1 MTAWPL
7 RDTRGPLTGPSR
19 SVDVR
24 RSARLNIT
32 EIPVRAR
39 ASLGYDYI
47 LKLSPRRR
55 SISLE
60 VEAGRIIVRAPRGVD
75 RDQLQQWLLQRR
87 GWVVEKQRQ
96 LRLRSQQAVAPQYA
110 DGGVFKWLGD
120 ELRLRLRP
128 GQRSEVRLSG
138 SELQVSCGPRAGG
151 EAWLRRTVQN
161 WYRQQALP
169 LLADKTRNCAAELGV
184 TVGDIR
190 LRLTRS
196 KWGHCTRSGIIQYNW
211 LIALAPESVVDYLV
225 IHEVC
230 HRRHLNHSRAYW
242 QLVESLCPDY
252 LRRRQWLK
260 DWGHTLVL

>member
-1 MTAWPL
+1 M
-7 RDTRGPLTGPSR
+7 
-19 SVDVR
+19 
-24 RSARLNIT
+24 
-32 EIPVRAR
+32 
-39 ASLGYDYI
+39 
-47 LKLSPRRR
+47 
-55 SISLE
+55 
-60 VEAGRIIVRAPRGVD
+60 
-75 RDQLQQWLLQRR
+75 
-87 GWVVEKQRQ
+87 
-96 LRLRSQQAVAPQYA
+96 
-110 DGGVFKWLGD
+110 
-120 ELRLRLRP
+120 
-128 GQRSEVRLSG
+128 
-138 SELQVSCGPRAGG
+138 
-151 EAWLRRTVQN
+151 
-161 WYRQQALP
+161 
-169 LLADKTRNCAAELGV
+169 LADKTRNRAAELGV